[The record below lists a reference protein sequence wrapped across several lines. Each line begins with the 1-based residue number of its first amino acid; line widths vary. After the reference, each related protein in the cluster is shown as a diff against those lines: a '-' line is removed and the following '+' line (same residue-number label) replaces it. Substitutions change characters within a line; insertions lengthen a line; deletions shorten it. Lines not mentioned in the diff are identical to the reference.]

1 MEQGSQ
7 WEKAYTHG
15 GDVYRNEK
23 IRMDFSINI
32 NPLGMPDFIKQAAMD
47 GVEESARYPD
57 SRCRRLRRLAAGFYG
72 VQEETLVFGNGAA
85 ELIFGIVRAV
95 SPRRAVLTAPSFTE
109 YEAALSSVGAEGL
122 DFLKSARPDMIFL
135 CNPAN
140 PTGRLTPGEEIRRIL
155 EFCTVQGI
163 LAVVDECF
171 LDLAE
176 EDERDSVLDL
186 VREGEKNI
194 FLLKAFTKSF
204 AMAGLRL
211 GYGFLADGELRLK
224 MQSQSQ
230 PWNVSIPA
238 QEAGCAAFGA
248 EREPYLR
255 EARKLISREREY
267 LREGL
272 QRLGFYVFPSEANF
286 LLFKRT
292 DRGDG
297 GELYESLLSRGILIR
312 RCGDYQG
319 LSGDHYR
326 ICVKKREENRAFLE
340 NLGEIYKKR

>member
-109 YEAALSSVGAEGL
+109 YEAALLSVGAEILFFPLKEEEDFSLPADRYL

-140 PTGRLTPGEEIRRIL
+140 PTGRLTPVGEIRRIL

-186 VREGEKNI
+186 VRAGEKK
-194 FLLKAFTKSF
+194 F
-204 AMAGLRL
+204 
-211 GYGFLADGELRLK
+211 
-224 MQSQSQ
+224 
-230 PWNVSIPA
+230 
-238 QEAGCAAFGA
+238 
-248 EREPYLR
+248 
-255 EARKLISREREY
+255 
-267 LREGL
+267 
-272 QRLGFYVFPSEANF
+272 FY
-286 LLFKRT
+286 
-292 DRGDG
+292 
-297 GELYESLLSRGILIR
+297 
-312 RCGDYQG
+312 
-319 LSGDHYR
+319 
-326 ICVKKREENRAFLE
+326 
-340 NLGEIYKKR
+340 

>member
-57 SRCRRLRRLAAGFYG
+57 S
-72 VQEETLVFGNGAA
+72 Q
-85 ELIFGIVRAV
+85 
-95 SPRRAVLTAPSFTE
+95 SRRAVLTAPSFTE
-109 YEAALSSVGAEGL
+109 YEAALSSVGAEVLFFPLKEEEDFSLPADRYL

-186 VREGEKNI
+186 VRAGEKKV

-224 MQSQSQ
+224 MQSQS
-230 PWNVSIPA
+230 
-238 QEAGCAAFGA
+238 
-248 EREPYLR
+248 
-255 EARKLISREREY
+255 
-267 LREGL
+267 
-272 QRLGFYVFPSEANF
+272 
-286 LLFKRT
+286 
-292 DRGDG
+292 
-297 GELYESLLSRGILIR
+297 
-312 RCGDYQG
+312 
-319 LSGDHYR
+319 
-326 ICVKKREENRAFLE
+326 
-340 NLGEIYKKR
+340 

>member
-1 MEQGSQ
+1 MEQVSQ

-47 GVEESARYPD
+47 GVEESTRYPD

-109 YEAALSSVGAEGL
+109 YEAALSSVGAEVLFFPLKEEEDFSLPADRYL

-140 PTGRLTPGEEIRRIL
+140 PTGRLTPGEEICRIL

-186 VREGEKNI
+186 VR
-194 FLLKAFTKSF
+194 
-204 AMAGLRL
+204 
-211 GYGFLADGELRLK
+211 
-224 MQSQSQ
+224 
-230 PWNVSIPA
+230 
-238 QEAGCAAFGA
+238 
-248 EREPYLR
+248 
-255 EARKLISREREY
+255 
-267 LREGL
+267 
-272 QRLGFYVFPSEANF
+272 
-286 LLFKRT
+286 
-292 DRGDG
+292 
-297 GELYESLLSRGILIR
+297 
-312 RCGDYQG
+312 
-319 LSGDHYR
+319 
-326 ICVKKREENRAFLE
+326 NR
-340 NLGEIYKKR
+340 